1 MKYTRMKLILFL
13 TFGFFSS
20 AVKAQFYTIT
30 TDTAKV
36 QILSGYHEKDYNY
49 IRHSEEKVS
58 TSRSKEAYN
67 YFSQPKG
74 REIRIEKSIPVFVNT
89 TDSLLM
95 GL

>member
-36 QILSGYHEKDYNY
+36 RY
-49 IRHSEEKVS
+49 IRREKP
-58 TSRSKEAYN
+58 EDAYI
-67 YFSQPKG
+67 FAQ
-74 REIRIEKSIPVFVNT
+74 REKRNIIWVNE
-89 TDSLLM
+89 DMVIISF
-95 GL
+95 